1 MRKKGKI
8 TAGIS
13 AVLLA
18 ALLGSVTVMADTA
31 APEPVVSIETDREE
45 YSVGDPISETVKI
58 YNASEETMTDIRIQG
73 SIPEGYQTEEG
84 VSGQWEAQIEKA
96 EAGKILETGVKLIRK
111 TTGEVPDGNNGEDP
125 SDTGSTSK
133 DPGVKPGQMPLLV
146 PWISRS

>member
-45 YSVGDPISETVKI
+45 YSVGDPISET
-58 YNASEETMTDIRIQG
+58 MHR
-73 SIPEGYQTEEG
+73 
-84 VSGQWEAQIEKA
+84 
-96 EAGKILETGVKLIRK
+96 RK
-111 TTGEVPDGNNGEDP
+111 P
-125 SDTGSTSK
+125 
-133 DPGVKPGQMPLLV
+133 
-146 PWISRS
+146 